1 MIFVTESNAAD
12 IDKLRTENFIC
23 NFDAE
28 MDFQTLNSLFSM
40 PLKFDQASA
49 ISNRFSE
56 SDFALNSTQVLRVN
70 ILEHELLFVLEPDQL
85 ENFLD

>member
-12 IDKLRTENFIC
+12 IDKLHTEGFIC

-28 MDFQTLNSLFSM
+28 MDFQTLNLIFSI

-56 SDFALNSTQVLRVN
+56 SDFALNSTQVLCVN